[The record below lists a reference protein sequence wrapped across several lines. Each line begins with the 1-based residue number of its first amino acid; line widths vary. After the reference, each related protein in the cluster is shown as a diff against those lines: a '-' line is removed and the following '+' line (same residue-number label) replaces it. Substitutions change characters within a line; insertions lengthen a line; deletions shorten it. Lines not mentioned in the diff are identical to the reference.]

1 MPRRSSR
8 VNPGVS
14 TSPDQGDLD
23 CALSSTKK
31 STKRPRSTDNL
42 PQGSKIRTT
51 PKKSRY
57 FKRAKKNL
65 VDELSASDSDVASSL
80 TSAETA
86 TAADSYVPETD
97 DEEENEQSLDDE
109 DDQEYESENG
119 PRARK
124 QNMKT
129 PKGVPRKGKELEGTA
144 TPKGKELWREGVRTG
159 LGPGKEVF
167 IELPQAREAGDI
179 PYEDHTLHPNTLL
192 FLEDLKANNNREW
205 LKRHDSDY
213 RTSKKDWDTFVEQ
226 LSEKIIEKDSTIPE
240 LPVKDLVFRIYRDV
254 RFTNDPT
261 PYKVRDELNWFQIA
275 VVRTAFL
282 VVLSDDVSHTSQQR
296 GPVQAA
302 KALMRLIMS
311 TWNRES
317 VSSVSKGRS
326 QFHASMYFTPLPPF
340 ICIVFIFV
348 VRATMCVRTDEQS
361 PTIVRATG
369 VWVRRMVFSR
379 LSKTTQIEFNVSIS
393 PSNNIVSPGSGLW
406 MPDGGRLARLRRDID
421 SQSERIKLVLSHPD
435 VRKSIFDGIPN
446 DEKKVVKSF
455 VNQNQENALKTKPK
469 GYDSD
474 NPNIELLRL
483 RSFTINKKLQDREV
497 LGGAALDGIAAV
509 IETMVPFTLIG
520 QVTYLNSVVMP
531 DAETDEES

>member
-42 PQGSKIRTT
+42 PQRSRTRTT

-57 FKRAKKNL
+57 FKRAKKNP
-65 VDELSASDSDVASSL
+65 VDELSASGSDVASSP

-119 PRARK
+119 PTARK
-124 QNMKT
+124 QNIKT
-129 PKGVPRKGKELEGTA
+129 PKGVPRKGKELEGT
-144 TPKGKELWREGVRTG
+144 PISKGKELWREGVRTG

-167 IELPQAREAGDI
+167 IELPQARDAGDI
-179 PYEDHTLHPNTLL
+179 PYEDHTIHPNTLL

-261 PYKVRDELNWFQIA
+261 PYKVRDDLNWFQIA

-282 VVLSDDVSHTSQQR
+282 AVLSDDVSHTSQQR
-296 GPVQAA
+296 GPVLAA

-317 VSSVSKGRS
+317 VSS
-326 QFHASMYFTPLPPF
+326 
-340 ICIVFIFV
+340 
-348 VRATMCVRTDEQS
+348 
-361 PTIVRATG
+361 
-369 VWVRRMVFSR
+369 
-379 LSKTTQIEFNVSIS
+379 TTQIEFNVSIS

-455 VNQNQENALKTKPK
+455 VSQNQENALKTKPK

-483 RSFTINKKLQDREV
+483 RSFTINKKLRDREV